1 MKKYLLLLI
10 LIVFSSCHDND
21 DNRSDENRLEG
32 KWSWIRTSGGFGGPT
47 SSETSDQKIVIEIS
61 NSTIKTYINGN
72 LSQQQKFFIITK
84 KSVFGGDRK
93 MIVID
98 KGDSITQDFY
108 LDRSFEFHNN
118 KLYLIDECVDC
129 STSEYERVK

>member
-1 MKKYLLLLI
+1 MKKILLLLI
-10 LIVFSSCHDND
+10 LTVFCSCNDND

-61 NSTIKTYINGN
+61 NSTIKTYTNGN
-72 LSQQQKFFIITK
+72 LTQEQKFFIITK

-108 LDRSFEFHNN
+108 FDRSFEINDN
-118 KLYLIDECVDC
+118 KLYLIQECIDC
-129 STSEYERVK
+129 STSEYERIK